1 MPVLTYKCSNCGGD
15 LTFDPTTQKFK
26 CKYCGSTFEQA
37 ELEAKETKNTE
48 EQIEKENEVRTDEEL
63 KNEFGDITLF
73 TCPSCGAEIAADNTT
88 AATTCFY
95 CQNPVVMTGRL
106 DGKFLPRRLI
116 PFKYTKDDAVK
127 KFVEWTKK
135 KKYLPKDFFSKQQI
149 EKLQGVYFPY
159 WLVDCDTSS
168 SLRATGDKV
177 RSWTSG
183 DTRYTE
189 TKVYDL
195 VRDGDIHLED
205 IIKSA
210 LSKANKRLVES
221 VQPFDGKELQKFS
234 MTYLSGFV
242 AEKRDIERDALEKEV
257 DGDIHKFNEQLLK
270 NTTSEYSNVKTTHL
284 DVNIDNIDWEYA
296 LLPVWTMT
304 YKYKDTMYYYAM
316 NGQNGKTCGKLPVD
330 MGKLIRH
337 ALIAALAVGVVLGL
351 GGFFLI

>member
-1 MPVLTYKCSNCGGD
+1 MPVLTYKCNNCGGD

-26 CKYCGSTFEQA
+26 CKFCGSSFEQA
-37 ELEAKETKNTE
+37 DLEAEEKKNTQE
-48 EQIEKENEVRTDEEL
+48 DIEKENVVRTEEEL
-63 KNEFGDITLF
+63 KNEFGDMTVF
-73 TCPSCGAEIAADNTT
+73 TCPSCGAEIVADNTT

-116 PFKYTKDDAVK
+116 PFKYNKDDAIK

-135 KKYLPKDFFSKQQI
+135 KRFLPKDFFSQKQI

-168 SLRATGDKV
+168 CLNASGKKI

-189 TKVYDL
+189 TKIYDL

-210 LSKANKRLVES
+210 LNKANKRLVES

-242 AEKRDIERDALEKEV
+242 AEKRDIEREALEEEV
-257 DGDIHKFNEQLLK
+257 NKDIHKFNETLLL
-270 NTTSEYSNVKTTHL
+270 NTASEYSDVRTTKL
-284 DVNIDNIDWEYA
+284 TVDIRNIDWEYA

-304 YKYKDTMYYYAM
+304 YKYKDNMYYYAM
-316 NGQNGKTCGKLPVD
+316 NGQSAKTCGKLPVD

-337 ALIAALAVGVVLGL
+337 ALIAAVSVCAVIAL
-351 GGFFLI
+351 GGYFLI